1 MKVIPETRR
10 IHYIMTTTGSIHD
23 TSAGELLVLKGSIR
37 PVANIWAL
45 TWFIRY
51 IHCWNLQFISLS
63 HINL

>member
-10 IHYIMTTTGSIHD
+10 IHYIITTTGSIHD
-23 TSAGELLVLKGSIR
+23 TSAGGLLVPKGSIR

-51 IHCWNLQFISLS
+51 ILTEAYKLGQGCKFQQ
-63 HINL
+63 